1 MTDMDDSSNPLQA
14 ELRAGLAA
22 LGLDAGFSAKLM
34 AYLELLLR
42 WNKAYNLTA
51 IREPGE
57 MLRKHLLDSL
67 AMHRFFTQDN
77 LADLGTGP
85 GLPGIPLAI
94 IRPDAEIGLV
104 ESNGKKTRFLR
115 EVVRQLALSNV
126 TVYESRAE
134 TLARDGHYQA
144 ITARAMDRLA
154 GILAVGGHLLAAD
167 GILLAMKG
175 PHIQDEIAELPADW
189 QVNAVHALTV
199 PGLDAERQL
208 VVIGRRH

>member
-34 AYLELLLR
+34 AYLELLMR

-104 ESNGKKTRFLR
+104 ESNGKKPRFLR
-115 EVVRQLALSNV
+115 
-126 TVYESRAE
+126 
-134 TLARDGHYQA
+134 
-144 ITARAMDRLA
+144 
-154 GILAVGGHLLAAD
+154 
-167 GILLAMKG
+167 
-175 PHIQDEIAELPADW
+175 
-189 QVNAVHALTV
+189 
-199 PGLDAERQL
+199 
-208 VVIGRRH
+208 